1 MKRLLILYTG
11 GTIGMDHT
19 PEGLAPVPG
28 FLPQQLARLARDG
41 VSWEVREYA
50 PLLDSSAITLADWQ
64 RLVADIAANHDAF
77 DGFVVIHGTDTMAY
91 TASVLAFC
99 LQGLAKPVVVTGS
112 QLPLVHPR
120 SDGWGNLADAIEAA
134 CQSELHEVAIS
145 FNRLLLRGVRARK
158 LDAASFAGFDSPNAP
173 PLAQFGIQPQWHRA
187 GWRQASGPFRP
198 QLPASPDIRCGMLL
212 PGAMAAAFGRWLA
225 QDTPDAA
232 ILLSYGNG
240 NTPADAELLA
250 GVQAASARGCVVLN
264 LTQCVR
270 GAVAVGAYAA
280 SQPLAQAGAVAGGDM
295 TPEAAQA
302 KLLWLLSQ
310 QLNPAEIRARLAED
324 CRGELTP
331 AA

>member
-11 GTIGMDHT
+11 GTIGMGQT
-19 PEGLAPVPG
+19 PQGLAPLPG
-28 FLPQQLARLARDG
+28 LLPQQLTRLARDG

-64 RLVADIAANHDAF
+64 RLVADIAANYAQF

-91 TASVLAFC
+91 SASVLAFA

-112 QLPLVHPR
+112 QLPLIHPR
-120 SDGWGNLADAIEAA
+120 SDGWSNLADAIEAA
-134 CQSELHEVAIS
+134 CQEDLHEVVIS

-158 LDAASFAGFDSPNAP
+158 LDAAGFAGFDSPNAP
-173 PLAQFGIQPQWHRA
+173 ALAQFGIDVQWQRHL
-187 GWRQASGPFRP
+187 WRRSTGTLRVVS
-198 QLPASPDIRCGMLL
+198 PAALDIRCGMLL
-212 PGAMAAAFGRWLA
+212 PGAMAGAFGRWLA

-232 ILLSYGNG
+232 IVLSYGSG
-240 NTPADAELLA
+240 NTPADADLLA
-250 GVQAASARGCVVLN
+250 GVRAATAQGCVVLN

-302 KLLWLLSQ
+302 KLLCLLSQ
-310 QLNPAEIRARLAED
+310 GLSAADVRAALLRD
-324 CRGELTP
+324 YCGEMTIF
-331 AA
+331 A